1 MINILLVF
9 KVITKL
15 AFEVGLGNPSTP
27 FLFIC
32 KDPSPNNLPIKGYI
46 TYLESGIIGFSSVCL
61 GDLNLPLLSL
71 NL

>member
-1 MINILLVF
+1 MFF

-27 FLFIC
+27 FLYIC
-32 KDPSPNNLPIKGYI
+32 KDLSPNKLPYKGSI
-46 TYLESGIIGFSSVCL
+46 TSLESGIIDFSSVCL